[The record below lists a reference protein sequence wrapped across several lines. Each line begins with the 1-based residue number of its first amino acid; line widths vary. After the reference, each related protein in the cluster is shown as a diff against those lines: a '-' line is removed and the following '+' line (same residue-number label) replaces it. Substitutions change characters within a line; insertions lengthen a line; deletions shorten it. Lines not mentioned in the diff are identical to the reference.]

1 MRVVSASFVKSGTKP
16 SHYPDFDFNEVAF
29 AGRSNVGKSSLI
41 NTLLGRKDLVRVS
54 KRPGA
59 TQLINFFTVR
69 FDDNTQ
75 MGVVD
80 LPGYGFAKVPERIR
94 VAWGAMI
101 DRYLSGRSGLKAVVV
116 VMDIRRG
123 VRDEDMQ
130 LIEALQHFGIAPVL
144 VFTKADKLSR
154 NKQFSTR
161 QSIAHELGWKP
172 KDLLIFSSHTGQGR
186 DDLWNVLRLLTRQGG
201 LEQLLDADESPVHD
215 QDDDPPPPSNGD
227 EGQP

>member
-1 MRVVSASFVKSGTKP
+1 MRVVSAEFIKSGTKP
-16 SHYPDFDFNEVAF
+16 SHYPELGYNEVAF

-59 TQLINFFTVR
+59 TQLINFFDVR
-69 FDDNTQ
+69 FDDDGR
-75 MGVVD
+75 MGLVD

-101 DRYLSGRSGLKAVVV
+101 DRYLSGRPTLKAVVV

-130 LIEALQHFGIAPVL
+130 LIEALQHFGVAPVL

-154 NKQFSTR
+154 NKQYSKR
-161 QSIAHELGWKP
+161 AAIAKELGWEP
-172 KDLLIFSSHTGQGR
+172 KDLLLFSSHTGQGR
-186 DDLWNVLRLLTRQGG
+186 GDLWQVLRLLTREGG
-201 LEQLLDADESPVHD
+201 LEEAMGVDDASANEA
-215 QDDDPPPPSNGD
+215 GA
-227 EGQP
+227 